1 MYKSLLI
8 TFLLSYNILFSQTG
22 PGGVGNSSSNLVW
35 LSSDQVSGITDGAN
49 LSSWN
54 DLSGNGNNLTQP
66 NSNYTPI
73 YKTNIVNGKPTVR
86 FNKTNGRL
94 RKPSFTSFPSTAIT
108 EIYVNMN
115 TESSDGIL
123 SYASSAHNNDFL
135 LFSSNNLRIYRATH
149 RVSGVSFND
158 NSWHIGQTSW
168 KSSGGELEV
177 WKDGDRSYTNTG
189 HRTGTSI
196 TSGGCLSLAGEQDS
210 PDGSYESGQA
220 HFGDFTEVLV
230 FNTYLNETQHIII
243 ANYLSAKY
251 NIALSAN
258 NLYTQDTP
266 SAGNFDNE
274 VAGIGRLS
282 ATDLHNDAQGSSI
295 VRILNPSNLDNNEF
309 LIWGHDN
316 AILGSY
322 SSTDFPPSL
331 QGRLQ
336 RVWRVS
342 ETNKLTS
349 SSADVG
355 SIDIRFDL
363 AGLGAVTVSDLRL
376 LVDSDN
382 DGFFNDETPI
392 SGAIHVEGS
401 VYQFSAQTAIA
412 NNLRFTLGT
421 INIGQTPLPIQLI
434 SFDATLNKNQL
445 VDLNWTTLSE
455 INNDYFS
462 IEKSKDATNWDVL
475 STINGAGN
483 SNLEIDYYTIDEN
496 PYPGINY
503 YRLKQTDFDGV
514 HSYSSIQKI
523 EIKPDVLNDLHV
535 YPNPSRDIITIY
547 SDKLN
552 LEGLVVYN
560 SLGQKVN
567 LNNNYELK
575 SDYKVILNLSNQP
588 KGIYYIIS
596 GNQKVKLVKN

>member
-1 MYKSLLI
+1 MHNFLLI
-8 TFLLSYNILFSQTG
+8 ISLISFNFIFSQTG

-35 LSSDQVSGITDGAN
+35 LSSDQVSGITDGTN

-54 DLSGNGNNLTQP
+54 DISGNGNNFTQP
-66 NSNYTPI
+66 NSSYTPI

-94 RKPSFTSFPSTAIT
+94 RKTNFTTFPSTAIT
-108 EIYVNMN
+108 EIYVNIN

-149 RVSGVSFND
+149 RTSGVSFND

-177 WKDGDRSYTNTG
+177 WKDGNRGYTNTG

-196 TSGGCLSLAGEQDS
+196 TSGGCLSLAGEQDA
-210 PDGSYESGQA
+210 PDASYQSSQA

-266 SAGNFDNE
+266 SAGDFDHE

-295 VRILNPSNLDNNEF
+295 VRILNPSNLDDNEF

-316 AILGSY
+316 ATLGSY

-342 ETNKLTS
+342 ETNKSTS
-349 SSADVG
+349 SSANVG
-355 SIDIRFDL
+355 NIDIRFDL

-401 VYQFSAQTAIA
+401 IYQFSAQSAIED
-412 NNLRFTLGT
+412 NLRFTLGT
-421 INIGQTPLPIQLI
+421 INISQTPLPIQLLAF
-434 SFDATLNKNQL
+434 SATLNKNKT
-445 VDLNWTTLSE
+445 VDLNWTTVSE
-455 INNDYFS
+455 VDNNYFS
-462 IEKSKDATNWDVL
+462 VEKSSDAINWGDV
-475 STINGAGN
+475 STVNGAGN
-483 SNLEIDYYTIDEN
+483 SNIEINYHTVDET
-496 PYPGINY
+496 PYVGINY
-503 YRLKQTDFDGV
+503 YRLKQVDFDGN
-514 HSYSSIQKI
+514 HTYSSIKKI
-523 EIKPDVLNDLHV
+523 ELKSEVLNDLHV
-535 YPNPSRDIITIY
+535 YPNPSKDLVTIY
-547 SDKLN
+547 SDHSN
-552 LEGLVVYN
+552 LKDLAIYN
-560 SLGQKVN
+560 SLGQKIN
-567 LNNNYELK
+567 LNNYYKLK
-575 SDYKVILNLSNQP
+575 SDFKIILNLSDQP

-596 GNQKVKLVKN
+596 GNQKVKLIQN